1 MSSVKYWVSL
11 IVLLSAIYG
20 SLLAWRKYQRPQA
33 TAALEGSQFVRAT
46 PVYPSQPLPPFM
58 LTDQDGKPF
67 DSKSLAGKVWVGSF
81 FFVSCPA
88 ICWRMNQALA
98 DVQLSAPGDQV
109 RYISITSDPDTD
121 TPEVLT
127 RYAEKLHADPA
138 RWTFLTG
145 SSQAI
150 EAVGLSMLV
159 AAKKEAHSSKAIV
172 VDGEGR
178 MRGHFNLTEPDEV
191 KKMKKLLAELV
202 ASSE

>member
-1 MSSVKYWVSL
+1 MSSLKYWVTL
-11 IVLLSAIYG
+11 VVLLAAMYG
-20 SLLAWRKYQRPQA
+20 SFVAWRRYQQPL
-33 TAALEGSQFVRAT
+33 AAAAQGNSPAVRAT
-46 PVYPSQPLPPFM
+46 PVYPSKPLPPFT
-58 LTDQDGKPF
+58 LTDQTGKPF
-67 DSKSLAGKVWVGSF
+67 DSKSLAGQVWVGSF

-98 DVQLSAPGDQV
+98 DIQLHAPGNQV
-109 RYISITSDPDTD
+109 RYVSITSDPDTD

-127 RYAEKLHADPA
+127 KYAEKLQADPT

-145 SSQAI
+145 DDKAI

-159 AAKKEAHSSKAIV
+159 AAKKDAHSSKAIV

-191 KKMKKLLAELV
+191 KKMETLLKKLV

>member
-1 MSSVKYWVSL
+1 MSSLKYWVTL
-11 IVLLSAIYG
+11 VVLLAAMYG
-20 SLLAWRKYQRPQA
+20 SFVAWRRYQQPL
-33 TAALEGSQFVRAT
+33 AAAAQGNSPAVRAT
-46 PVYPSQPLPPFM
+46 PVYPSKPLPPFT
-58 LTDQDGKPF
+58 LTDQTGQPF
-67 DSKSLAGKVWVGSF
+67 DSKSLAGQVWVGSF

-98 DVQLSAPGDQV
+98 DIQLHAPGNQV
-109 RYISITSDPDTD
+109 RYVSITSDPDTD

-127 RYAEKLHADPA
+127 KYAEKLQADPT

-145 SSQAI
+145 DDKAI

-159 AAKKEAHSSKAIV
+159 AAKKDAHSSKAIV

-191 KKMKKLLAELV
+191 KKMETLLKKLV

>member
-1 MSSVKYWVSL
+1 MSSLKYWVSL
-11 IVLLSAIYG
+11 VVLFAAIYG
-20 SLLAWRKYQRPQA
+20 SFIAWRKYQQPLA
-33 TAALEGSQFVRAT
+33 TAALDGSPVVRRA
-46 PVYPSQPLPPFM
+46 PVYPSEPLPPFT
-58 LTDQDGKPF
+58 LTDQDGKSF
-67 DSKSLAGKVWVGSF
+67 DSNSLEGKVWVGSF

-98 DVQLSAPGDQV
+98 DLQLSAPGDQV

-127 RYAEKLHADPA
+127 RYAEKLQADPA

-172 VDGEGR
+172 LDARGR

-191 KKMKKLLAELV
+191 KKMAGLLTELGK
-202 ASSE
+202 SGE